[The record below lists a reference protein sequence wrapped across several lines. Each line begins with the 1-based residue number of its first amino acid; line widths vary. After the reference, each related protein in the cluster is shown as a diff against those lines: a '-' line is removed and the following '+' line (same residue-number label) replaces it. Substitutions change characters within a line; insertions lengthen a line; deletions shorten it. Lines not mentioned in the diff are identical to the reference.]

1 MEKLNIGVIGLGAIG
16 QKHVEAL
23 AQVERANILGLADI
37 NMEVAEKTAA
47 KYGGKAFT
55 DYKQMLA
62 LSELD
67 AVIVATPDEIHT
79 EPCLAAAKAGKHILV
94 EKPIATTIE
103 DAQSIIDAAEKAKI
117 KLMVGF
123 SLRFDLHFANMKKIV
138 AAGKLGDLISVFT
151 RRLNV
156 ITQADRINGRCGV
169 LHFLGIHDF
178 DALRWIVGSE
188 PVSIYTEESTSIPKK
203 YPQDNESFSIIRFAN
218 GVRACSHIGW
228 NLPVQHLGGRDF
240 KFDIMG
246 SKGALYL
253 DQMRQG
259 IEVYSETLSKFPS
272 VNAGLYF
279 EDRAFVDCVLDDTL
293 SPITGADGLA
303 ALKMVM
309 GAVESIQT
317 GLPVKLDL

>member
-37 NMEVAEKTAA
+37 NREVAEKTAA

-103 DAQSIIDAAEKAKI
+103 EAQAIIDAAEKAKV

-178 DALRWIVGSE
+178 DALRWIVGSK

-203 YPQDNESFSIIRFAN
+203 YPQDNESFSIIRFEN

-246 SKGALYL
+246 SKGALYV

-279 EDRAFVDCVLDDTL
+279 EDRAFVDCVLDDTP